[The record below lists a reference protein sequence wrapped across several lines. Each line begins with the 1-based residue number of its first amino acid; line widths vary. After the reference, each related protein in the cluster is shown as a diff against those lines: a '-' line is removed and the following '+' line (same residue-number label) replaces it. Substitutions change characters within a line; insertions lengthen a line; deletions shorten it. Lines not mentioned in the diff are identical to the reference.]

1 MATVDLTLSQ
11 IIDAVRQLPAAQR
24 ERLLKE
30 IVGLPEPDT
39 ARRAAQRIRGT
50 YRLPT
55 AQRRRMSELLVKGN
69 AGTLTAV
76 ESDELDHLV
85 DEFERKTLEM
95 AESLAAAAKAEKKQ
109 NHSSQKR
116 RRSST

>member
-30 IVGLPEPDT
+30 IEGLPDPDT
-39 ARRAAQRIRGT
+39 VRNVAQRIRGAF
-50 YRLPT
+50 RLPM
-55 AQRRRMSELLVKGN
+55 AQRRRMSELLVRGN

-76 ESDELDHLV
+76 ESEELDHLV

-95 AESLAAAAKAEKKQ
+95 AESLTAAAQVEKTQ
-109 NHSSQKR
+109 HHSSQKR